1 MVDLSWRTKRKGFW
15 LFKQSKV
22 RKDVKTNKRV
32 YFIVSGDRQHS
43 VIFDKL
49 KKTYTCDCEYFS
61 LKLKDCS
68 HIYAVKLFL
77 GVADE
82 GD

>member
-1 MVDLSWRTKRKGFW
+1 MVELSWRTKRKGFW
-15 LFKQSKV
+15 LFKQGKV
-22 RKDVKTNKRV
+22 RKDVETNKRV
-32 YFIVSGDRQHS
+32 YFIVSGDKEHS
-43 VIFDKL
+43 VIFDKN
-49 KKTYTCDCEYFS
+49 KKSYTCDCEYFS

-77 GVADE
+77 GVVDE